1 MKNIII
7 ALGFFIK
14 GAARIFDLADAKF
27 FQVNFVSLNMK

>member
-14 GAARIFDLADAKF
+14 GEAWIFDCADAKF
-27 FQVNFVSLNMK
+27 FQVNFVSLKMK